1 MKHFYTLISCM
12 LLFAA
17 TAMAQKAQAPRQ
29 AAANLPAPV
38 VNPATNITNN
48 GFTANW
54 QPVDGAEAYCVYVYI
69 KDVMEQDGEFT
80 LADEDFLGIDFGSL
94 IQPGGGD
101 ESGVNLSAMGYA
113 LSYGWEAYLYP
124 TFAPSLVAGMLYTPY
139 LYLVNNDGKYKV
151 QITTLASDHDQI
163 RVISHGVGEA
173 VTANYNVDLNGMG
186 TGLHTQELEFDNGSR
201 DLFMSMINNTAQVG
215 TADYFDRVVVTQDLK
230 AGDEVYTNIAGDEAV
245 MAEDDWGNAV
255 TSKRFTLNNRY
266 LDGHTEVYYDVYAAC
281 YEGSTLITSPYSN
294 RVLVDLRAKTSEVIE
309 KVTGITDV
317 NTDRPAVADDNW
329 YDLTGRRVTNPTHG
343 IYIHNGRKVVR

>member
-17 TAMAQKAQAPRQ
+17 TGMAQKAQAPRQ

-101 ESGVNLSAMGYA
+101 ESGVNLSAMLRTSLR
-113 LSYGWEAYLYP
+113 LSVE
-124 TFAPSLVAGMLYTPY
+124 
-139 LYLVNNDGKYKV
+139 
-151 QITTLASDHDQI
+151 
-163 RVISHGVGEA
+163 
-173 VTANYNVDLNGMG
+173 
-186 TGLHTQELEFDNGSR
+186 
-201 DLFMSMINNTAQVG
+201 
-215 TADYFDRVVVTQDLK
+215 
-230 AGDEVYTNIAGDEAV
+230 IA
-245 MAEDDWGNAV
+245 
-255 TSKRFTLNNRY
+255 F
-266 LDGHTEVYYDVYAAC
+266 
-281 YEGSTLITSPYSN
+281 I
-294 RVLVDLRAKTSEVIE
+294 
-309 KVTGITDV
+309 
-317 NTDRPAVADDNW
+317 
-329 YDLTGRRVTNPTHG
+329 
-343 IYIHNGRKVVR
+343 